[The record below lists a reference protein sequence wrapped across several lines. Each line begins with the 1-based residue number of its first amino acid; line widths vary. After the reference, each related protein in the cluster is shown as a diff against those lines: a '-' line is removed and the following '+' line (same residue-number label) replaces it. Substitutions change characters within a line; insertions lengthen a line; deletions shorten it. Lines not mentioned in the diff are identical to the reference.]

1 MTTRTY
7 RGRSIEELLPRVRAE
22 LGPDAI
28 ITRQREGLA
37 GGVGGFFQ
45 KRMVEI
51 EATAPDAG
59 AGFSVRDDSPAV
71 PDFMEHLSTAQRAA
85 QSFEFEPDTYVDAP
99 AEDDTWAAWSA
110 AQPPPPAPAVSP
122 VLSEHVPALPSPPA
136 PAPGEVWGDAWGEAP
151 PPAHAFAAPPEAL
164 PAVINRPESAAVGWP
179 EEAAPLRD
187 ALVGHGLAASLAE
200 EVVSDT
206 VTHLVPLSTGAK
218 LRKLVAT
225 ELARR
230 IPVSSVRNATGRVVA
245 FVGAGGAGKT
255 HCVGHLAAAYAQS
268 SGQPVACVALRPRDG
283 GSELALLLAPA
294 GVPMRVATDGPSA
307 AAHVAALRA
316 HALVFVDTPAAQPR
330 AKGDLRTLQSE
341 LRAIG
346 ADEVLLTLPA
356 TSSAAAAEDLITA
369 TRRLGVSG
377 LALTHADETDHLGPA
392 VGTAI
397 ATELPFAYVSKQAN
411 GSSLRP
417 AAADELATALL
428 GRSTGSSQ
436 RR

>member
-7 RGRSIEELLPRVRAE
+7 RGRSLEELLPQVRAE

-28 ITRQREGLA
+28 ITRQREGLT

-51 EATAPDAG
+51 EATAPDG
-59 AGFSVRDDSPAV
+59 ASLDVRDDTPAV
-71 PDFMEHLSTAQRAA
+71 PDFMEHLSSAQQAA
-85 QSFEFEPDTYVDAP
+85 ETFEFEPDAYVDVP
-99 AEDDTWAAWSA
+99 VEDDTWAAWSA
-110 AQPPPPAPAVSP
+110 AQPVPPAPAVSP
-122 VLSEHVPALPSPPA
+122 VLSEHVPAVPSPPHQLEWADAPPPA
-136 PAPGEVWGDAWGEAP
+136 PAPAP
-151 PPAHAFAAPPEAL
+151 L
-164 PAVINRPESAAVGWP
+164 PVHVPRETGVAWP
-179 EEAAPLRD
+179 EDAAPLRD
-187 ALVGHGLAASLAE
+187 ALVGHGLAPSLAE
-200 EVVSDT
+200 DVVSDT
-206 VTHLVPLSTGAK
+206 VTHLVPLSSGAK

-330 AKGDLRTLQSE
+330 AKAELRTLQSE

-356 TSSAAAAEDLITA
+356 TSSAAAADDLVTA

-428 GRSTGSSQ
+428 GRSTGSAA